1 MSVLCPKQWV
11 SDAFEGRMWKNAQT
25 NDAVP
30 FLSRPHNYRFMLNMD
45 RMQPFSHNIYWVG
58 LMYLVLMN
66 LPRSGRFKRQSVFL
80 IGIIPSTSEPS
91 LNINAFLFPLVD
103 DILIIWKEG
112 VVLKHSGSLI
122 SELLYYAWHA
132 IFRLAERCVGLRN
145 LIRNMDVINA
155 GRN

>member
-1 MSVLCPKQWV
+1 
-11 SDAFEGRMWKNAQT
+11 
-25 NDAVP
+25 
-30 FLSRPHNYRFMLNMD
+30 
-45 RMQPFSHNIYWVG
+45 
-58 LMYLVLMN
+58 MYIVLMN
-66 LPRSGRFKRQSVFL
+66 LHRSGRFKRENIFL

-91 LNINAFLFPLVD
+91 LNLNASVLFPLVD
-103 DILIIWKEG
+103 DILILWKEG